1 MGKGSSRSKK
11 CKKGDKNSGVHHV
24 FAKVVLSRQKT
35 KNEKEKSENAGDEGG
50 FMGRAR
56 KNKSSDS

>member
-1 MGKGSSRSKK
+1 M
-11 CKKGDKNSGVHHV
+11 HHV
-24 FAKVVLSRQKT
+24 FAKIVLSRQKT
-35 KNEKEKSENAGDEGG
+35 KNEKEKSENAGDKCG